1 MYKITSPLEQFIVSK
16 PTIFSCLPL
25 FTSLTFNVFFIFFI
39 ISFLLSLCNKVTNY
53 SVTQYLVMRLFFL
66 VSEVVTQNVKLKKQI
81 YILHLFI
88 IFLFILLA
96 NLVGLLPYSF
106 SLTSHFSVT
115 FFISFSFW
123 FFTLIIGIKK
133 NGWYFFKIFLPVKVP
148 ILIAPLLIY
157 VEIISY
163 LIRPFS
169 LAIRLSANMLVGH
182 ILLKIVSS
190 VAWALVN
197 SGSFFFLF
205 FFWLPILILFLVM
218 LLELIIAFLQAYV
231 FLVLMTIYLNE
242 AINI

>member
-1 MYKITSPLEQFIVSK
+1 MLFSPLEQFIIVK
-16 PTIFSCLPL
+16 PVLFESYSFFSTSTYNIIFIY
-25 FTSLTFNVFFIFFI
+25 FFIA
-39 ISFLLSLCNKVTNY
+39 FLLHLCKGVTSFTFMQY
-53 SVTQYLVMRLFFL
+53 VVTRLFLL
-66 VSEVVTQNVKLKKQI
+66 VAEVCVQNIKLKKQI
-81 YILHLFI
+81 YVLHLFI
-88 IFLFILLA
+88 TFLFILIA
-96 NLVGLLPYSF
+96 NLIGLLPYSF

-123 FFTLIIGIKK
+123 FFTVIIGVKK
-133 NGWYFFKIFLPVKVP
+133 NGWYFFKVFLPVKVP
-148 ILIAPLLIY
+148 LLIAPLLIY

-190 VAWALVN
+190 VAWAIIN
-197 SGSFFFLF
+197 SGSFFLMFFL
-205 FFWLPILILFLVM
+205 WVPVLILFLVM

>member
-1 MYKITSPLEQFIVSK
+1 MLFSPLEQFIIVK
-16 PTIFSCLPL
+16 PVLFEVFSL
-25 FTSLTFNVFFIFFI
+25 FSTATYNIVFIYFFIG
-39 ISFLLSLCNKVTNY
+39 FLLHLSKGVT
-53 SVTQYLVMRLFFL
+53 SFSFMQYVVIRLFLL
-66 VSEVVTQNVKLKKQI
+66 VAEVSIQNIKLKKQI

-88 IFLFILLA
+88 TFLFILIA
-96 NLVGLLPYSF
+96 NLIGLLPYSF

-123 FFTLIIGIKK
+123 FFTVIIGVKK
-133 NGWYFFKIFLPVKVP
+133 NGWYFFKVFLPVKVP
-148 ILIAPLLIY
+148 LLIAPLLIY

-190 VAWALVN
+190 VVWAIIN
-197 SGSFFFLF
+197 SGSFFLMFFL
-205 FFWLPILILFLVM
+205 WVPVLILFLVM

>member
-1 MYKITSPLEQFIVSK
+1 MLFSPLEQFIIVK
-16 PTIFSCLPL
+16 PVLFEVFSL
-25 FTSLTFNVFFIFFI
+25 FSTATYNIVFIY
-39 ISFLLSLCNKVTNY
+39 ISIGFLLHLSKGVT
-53 SVTQYLVMRLFFL
+53 SFSFMQYVVIRLFLL
-66 VSEVVTQNVKLKKQI
+66 VAEVSIQNIKLKKQI

-88 IFLFILLA
+88 TFLFILIA
-96 NLVGLLPYSF
+96 NLIGLLPYSF

-123 FFTLIIGIKK
+123 FFTVIIGVKK
-133 NGWYFFKIFLPVKVP
+133 NGWYFFKVFLPVKVP
-148 ILIAPLLIY
+148 LLIAPLLIY

-190 VAWALVN
+190 VVWAIIN
-197 SGSFFFLF
+197 SGSFFLLF
-205 FFWLPILILFLVM
+205 FLWVPVLILFLVM